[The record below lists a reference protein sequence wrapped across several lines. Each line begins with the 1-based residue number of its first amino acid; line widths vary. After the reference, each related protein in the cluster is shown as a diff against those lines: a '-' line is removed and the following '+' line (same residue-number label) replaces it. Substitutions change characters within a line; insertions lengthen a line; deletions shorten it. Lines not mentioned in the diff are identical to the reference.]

1 MNENLETFLSVFI
14 RFRIQCIN
22 LQILLSRR
30 CLDFFAIFFANI
42 LSYFRS
48 SAFKGIC
55 NGANSTKAQLR
66 GAIWYRSAF
75 LCMNNKFP
83 FFSGKTPV

>member
-1 MNENLETFLSVFI
+1 MNENLETFSVFI

-42 LSYFRS
+42 LSYFRL

-66 GAIWYRSAF
+66 EGLYGTALLSCA
-75 LCMNNKFP
+75 
-83 FFSGKTPV
+83 